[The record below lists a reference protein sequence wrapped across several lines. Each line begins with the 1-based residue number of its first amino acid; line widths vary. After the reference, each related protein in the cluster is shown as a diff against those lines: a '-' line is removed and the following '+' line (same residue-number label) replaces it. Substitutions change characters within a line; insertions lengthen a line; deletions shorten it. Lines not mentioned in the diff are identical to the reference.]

1 MIILKMFCD
10 INFKWKKLV
19 ILVEVIEKLLFYILE
34 QWEEFKLF
42 EEFLDKLLMEIK
54 DFLFIVEGEDYFLLW
69 FNN

>member
-1 MIILKMFCD
+1 MIIFKMFCD

>member
-19 ILVEVIEKLLFYILE
+19 ILVEVIEKLLFDILE

-42 EEFLDKLLMEIK
+42 EEFLDKLFMEIK

>member
-10 INFKWKKLV
+10 INYKWKKLV

-42 EEFLDKLLMEIK
+42 EEFLDKLFMEIK

>member
-1 MIILKMFCD
+1 MIVLKMFCD

-19 ILVEVIEKLLFYILE
+19 ILVEDIEKLLFYILE

-42 EEFLDKLLMEIK
+42 EEFLDKLFMEIK

>member
-42 EEFLDKLLMEIK
+42 EEFLDKLFKEIK